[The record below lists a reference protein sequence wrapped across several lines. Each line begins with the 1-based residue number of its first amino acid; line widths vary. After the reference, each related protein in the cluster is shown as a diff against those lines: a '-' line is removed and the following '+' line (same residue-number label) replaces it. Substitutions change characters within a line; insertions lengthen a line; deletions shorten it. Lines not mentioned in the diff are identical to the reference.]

1 MFPTLLQLNIN
12 PPHPTNV
19 SAIQQILH
27 LDDFEQ
33 FSAGHAQSQLQ
44 TLPYWLGVVFL
55 VFLSGLFGMVYNYKN
70 FLVTIMCVEVMYL
83 GAVTSFVLY
92 GLALREPSI
101 ILSGLLI
108 LIFGACESAVGL
120 GLLVAV
126 YRFDHKIDFEFF
138 NLLGG

>member
-1 MFPTLLQLNIN
+1 MLFLAGLL
-12 PPHPTNV
+12 
-19 SAIQQILH
+19 
-27 LDDFEQ
+27 
-33 FSAGHAQSQLQ
+33 
-44 TLPYWLGVVFL
+44 
-55 VFLSGLFGMVYNYKN
+55 GMVYNYKK

-92 GLALREPSI
+92 GLAFRDPSAFVF
-101 ILSGLLI
+101 GLLI

-126 YRFDHKIDFEFF
+126 YRFDHKIDFDFF

>member
-1 MFPTLLQLNIN
+1 MFSTTLLTTLL
-12 PPHPTNV
+12 PHFLVTQN
-19 SAIQQILH
+19 SDLLCIDLT
-27 LDDFEQ
+27 DFEHFQ
-33 FSAGHAQSQLQ
+33 TELAQDRLQ
-44 TLPYWLGVVFL
+44 SLPNWLAVTFVLFL
-55 VFLSGLFGMVYNYKN
+55 CGLLGMVYNYKN

-92 GLALREPSI
+92 GLAFRDPSAFI
-101 ILSGLLI
+101 FGLLI

-126 YRFDHKIDFEFF
+126 YRFDHKIDFDFF

>member
-1 MFPTLLQLNIN
+1 MTY
-12 PPHPTNV
+12 
-19 SAIQQILH
+19 SLH
-27 LDDFEQ
+27 LINLH
-33 FSAGHAQSQLQ
+33 STSQ
-44 TLPYWLGVVFL
+44 TLKDNLICLELTDLEHFATEYAHDRLNSLPNWLTVTFVLFL
-55 VFLSGLFGMVYNYKN
+55 CGLLGMVYNYKN

-92 GLALREPSI
+92 GLAFRDPSAFI
-101 ILSGLLI
+101 FGLLI

-126 YRFDHKIDFEFF
+126 YRFDHRIDFDFF

>member
-1 MFPTLLQLNIN
+1 MLYTTIQTNTYLTSSIHKSDLTCLNL
-12 PPHPTNV
+12 T
-19 SAIQQILH
+19 
-27 LDDFEQ
+27 DFEH
-33 FSAGHAQSQLQ
+33 FTTEYAHDQLYS
-44 TLPYWLGVVFL
+44 LPNWLVVTFVLFL
-55 VFLSGLFGMVYNYKN
+55 CGLLGMVYNYKN

-92 GLALREPSI
+92 GLAFRDPSAFI
-101 ILSGLLI
+101 FGLLI

-126 YRFDHKIDFEFF
+126 YRFDHKIDFDFF